1 MGRGM
6 LRRLGWVCLGLLWI
20 APPVLGQGRFLENG
34 LLPPVPYPADNP
46 QTDAKVRLGAQL
58 YFDTR
63 LSADATI
70 SCATC
75 HDPRTGWANPHPTD
89 TGIGGQVGGRNSGTV
104 IDAAYMRFQF
114 WDGRAGS
121 LEEQALGPIHN
132 PIEMGE
138 TLENVVSKLNGIP
151 GYKQQF
157 KEVFGTDVT
166 AEGIAKAI
174 ASFERSIISGPSTVR
189 SLPDGG
195 EVGYER
201 GAIRGLHI
209 FNGKGHCTPCHSG
222 PMFSDQGFH
231 NLGVG
236 MNKES
241 PDLGRYSQTKNETD
255 MGRFKTPTLRN
266 IAQTPPYLHD
276 GSAKTLMD
284 VIDVYDRGGE
294 PNAHLDPLVLPLRL
308 QREGKGGSGGLPR
321 GLDRSGPRGRCA
333 RSFPR
338 APVRPPI
345 RREVCDEK
353 PHRAS
358 PSFSCSLEW

>member
-1 MGRGM
+1 MGR
-6 LRRLGWVCLGLLWI
+6 RILGALGLISVALVL
-20 APPVLGQGRFLENG
+20 ATPTVLGQGRFLDNG
-34 LLPPVPYPADNP
+34 PLPPVPCPPDNP
-46 QTDAKVRLGAQL
+46 QTDSKVRLGAQL

-104 IDAAYMRFQF
+104 INAAYMRFQF

-138 TLENVVSKLNGIP
+138 TIESVVNKLNGIS

-157 KEVFGTDVT
+157 NDVFGTDAT
-166 AEGIAKAI
+166 ADGIAKAI
-174 ASFERSIISGPSTVR
+174 ASFERSIVSGPSPFDLF
-189 SLPDGG
+189 SLGDKSAMSAAA
-195 EVGYER
+195 V
-201 GAIRGLHI
+201 RGLHI

-222 PMFSDQGFH
+222 AMFSDQGFH

-236 MNKES
+236 MNKEK
-241 PDLGRYSQTKNETD
+241 PDLGRYNHTKNKSD

-276 GSAKTLMD
+276 GSANTLMD
-284 VIDVYDRGGE
+284 VVNVYDQGGE
-294 PNAHLDPLVLPLRL
+294 PNANLDPLILPLKLTKGEKADLVAFMEALTGPVPQVNVPRFP
-308 QREGKGGSGGLPR
+308 EGPGTPADPKGGLR
-321 GLDRSGPRGRCA
+321 
-333 RSFPR
+333 
-338 APVRPPI
+338 
-345 RREVCDEK
+345 
-353 PHRAS
+353 
-358 PSFSCSLEW
+358 